1 MATQDITP
9 VQPQLEPPLPMSDR
23 EQAPLDQEV
32 HEDVPPAD
40 DDEELDFTRTPFEDD
55 ILEDQKDL
63 ERVKEA
69 SRVTGEALYVSNRN
83 P

>member
-1 MATQDITP
+1 VAMRDITP
-9 VQPQLEPPLPMSDR
+9 VQPQLEPPLPMSNR
-23 EQAPLDQEV
+23 EQAPPDQEA